1 MPSLKVLLSAEQ
13 IHNRIAELGAEI
25 DRDYPSGE
33 PVYLIAVLKGAFIF
47 MADLS
52 RAMKTPARIEFIG
65 ISSYGKGKTS
75 SGQVQLTKDLDAPI
89 EGHHVIIVE
98 DILDTGITLNYLT
111 KLMAQRKPKSLRIV
125 ALLDKP
131 ERRKSPVKAD
141 YVGFTIPDE
150 FVVGYG
156 LDYAEDYR
164 NLKDVCVMG
173 RRLILRRAQ
182 QWFQRPQHRVRNNL
196 RSLGGRMDTVALEVA
211 QISRDDVLQQKRNQR
226 QLILGGQTAVNGLEV
241 VNVIRTVVGRQR
253 HSRQHHARAHP
264 LERDDHLLQI
274 FTRHR
279 QRQTRAGRR
288 CRRVPAAPSRA
299 SVRLPVLRRATPPA
313 VVSPLIPRFTTC
325 HA

>member
-1 MPSLKVLLSAEQ
+1 MPSFRVLVSAEQ
-13 IHNRIAELGAEI
+13 IQKRIAQMGAEI
-25 DRDYPSGE
+25 DRDYPGGE

-111 KLMAQRKPKSLRIV
+111 TLMAQRKPKSLRIV
-125 ALLDKP
+125 TLLDKP
-131 ERRKSPVKAD
+131 ERRQSPVKAN
-141 YVGFTIPDE
+141 YIGFTIPDE

-173 RRLILRRAQ
+173 
-182 QWFQRPQHRVRNNL
+182 
-196 RSLGGRMDTVALEVA
+196 E
-211 QISRDDVLQQKRNQR
+211 
-226 QLILGGQTAVNGLEV
+226 
-241 VNVIRTVVGRQR
+241 
-253 HSRQHHARAHP
+253 
-264 LERDDHLLQI
+264 
-274 FTRHR
+274 
-279 QRQTRAGRR
+279 
-288 CRRVPAAPSRA
+288 
-299 SVRLPVLRRATPPA
+299 
-313 VVSPLIPRFTTC
+313 
-325 HA
+325 